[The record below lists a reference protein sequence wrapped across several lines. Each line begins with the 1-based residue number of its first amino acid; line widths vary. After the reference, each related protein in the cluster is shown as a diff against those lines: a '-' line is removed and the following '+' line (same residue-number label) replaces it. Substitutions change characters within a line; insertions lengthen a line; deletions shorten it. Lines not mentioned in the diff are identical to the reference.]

1 MKDEKKQRVIF
12 VRIAFICMAL
22 MFVSLAAIVFLP
34 SLRSVFL
41 TVAAVSSLG
50 AAAAVGVVFNSMM
63 KRIDS
68 TESLVEKIDGYAEIR
83 YDKKNEVAYVSGKVS
98 EITGLEIPGSVLDDT
113 DYKKLVLDMIA
124 YPSTAGADVYM
135 AARPES
141 WIKINTYENADYE
154 YTMITDISEL
164 ISCRN
169 IIKSLKYY
177 DGETGLLCRD
187 AFISKVHSVSG
198 SRTGNVGLIN
208 LLISGVDKL
217 SSFKGAATADSVIAK
232 SAAFIKKFENPHNIF
247 AGRNATNE
255 FCILIT
261 DTYEE
266 GCRKYADKLFAGLK
280 EILSEADGS
289 EYIQVYCGYALFGEE
304 ESDAGTMMSAVDYAA
319 FEAKSSAA
327 QAPVEFDRANYVLR
341 AYDFKKIQVFK
352 RVITEGLVSYYFQ
365 PIVDA
370 RTGTIY
376 AYEALMRPQEIDGIK
391 LSPLEVVEIAG
402 EQGLSP
408 AVEYLTLSKTIS
420 YLFDNRGLF
429 GSKKLFVN
437 TIPNCLISDEE
448 YDGIYSACSEVFGN
462 LVIEITE
469 GMQITPKSLETIRER
484 YGSKGA
490 LVAMD
495 DYGTGYANESTLIS
509 MKPELIKIDRSLIM
523 NINDDVQKQH
533 LVSNMIDFAHNH
545 NIKALAEGVET
556 KEELEV
562 LITFGIDLIQG
573 YYTSKP
579 NPALLMEIPSE
590 IKEEILGINLKN
602 VGYTKKSYVLS
613 SEDPQDLAA
622 LAVEGYTDIIIE
634 SENVFLTGNTSHSV
648 SMRISCPDDYKGT
661 INIIGVN
668 VFGLEAPAI
677 TLGKNCDVT
686 LCVCGKNYLSYE
698 GIRVPASSS
707 LLITG
712 GGQLT
717 VDINN
722 TSGVIIGGDHLQDFG
737 SITVDIS
744 GSLNITSQSGNV
756 AAIGGGF
763 GGENSSV
770 NIVGGLITAELKGTT
785 VIGIGAFSGTVD
797 VKLKDCNIDI
807 DAQGQNVVSIGS
819 KSGKLNLES
828 NSVIAVSSSGDN
840 CCCIGTLENGSG
852 SMVFGGGSY
861 DLTARS
867 KNSVAIGAVNGNV
880 DVKIGSGEYNIFSEG
895 NSATGVGD
903 CFGSGNVTVAG
914 GAFKMHIAA
923 SAEVSVGSA
932 KGKTVISGGSIISD
946 SREKISSASSPYGA
960 PLEEVRRECSES
972 FSEEISFGGNKY
984 TYTASPF
991 KDDGFVSVYLPV
1003 GYETK

>member
-1 MKDEKKQRVIF
+1 MTL
-12 VRIAFICMAL
+12 AFA
-22 MFVSLAAIVFLP
+22 SLAAIAFLP
-34 SLRSVFL
+34 TLRSVFL
-41 TVAAVSSLG
+41 TVAAVSVAGS
-50 AAAAVGVVFNSMM
+50 AVSSGIIFKAMLR
-63 KRIDS
+63 RIES
-68 TESLVEKIDGYAEIR
+68 TEKLIEKADGYAEIR
-83 YDKKNEVAYVSGKVS
+83 YDKKNEVAYILGKFTEV
-98 EITGLEIPGSVLDDT
+98 TGIEVPDPVMDDT
-113 DYKKLVLDMIA
+113 DYKKLVLEMIS
-124 YPSTAGADVYM
+124 YPSASSGADVYM

-141 WIKINTYENADYE
+141 WIRVHTCEDDDFE
-154 YTMITDISEL
+154 YTMISDVSEL
-164 ISCRN
+164 ISCQN

-177 DGETGLLCRD
+177 DSETGVLCRD
-187 AFISKVHSVSG
+187 AFLSKVRSVSD
-198 SRTGNVGLIN
+198 SRAGTVGLIN

-217 SSFKGAATADSVIAK
+217 SSFKGTAAADRVVAK
-232 SAAFIKKFENPHNIF
+232 AAAFIKKFENPHNIF

-255 FCILIT
+255 FCVLIT
-261 DTYEE
+261 DTYDE
-266 GCRKYADKLFAGLK
+266 GCRKYADKLYSGLK
-280 EILSEADGS
+280 ETIAESEGS
-289 EYIQVYCGYALFGEE
+289 EYILVYCGYAVFDGEE
-304 ESDAGTMMSAVDYAA
+304 RDAGTMMSAVDYAA
-319 FEAKSSAA
+319 FEAKSSSA
-327 QAPVEFDRANYVLR
+327 QAPVGFDRANYVLR

-352 RVITEGLVSYYFQ
+352 RVISESLVNYYFQ

-370 RTGTIY
+370 HTGAIY
-376 AYEALMRPQEIDGIK
+376 AYEALMRPQETDGIK
-391 LSPLEVVEIAG
+391 LSPLDVVEIAG

-408 AVEYLTLSKTIS
+408 VVEYLTLSKTIS
-420 YLFDNRGLF
+420 YLFENRGLF

-437 TIPNCLISDEE
+437 TIPNCCITDEE
-448 YDGIYSACSEVFGN
+448 YNEIYGAYGDVFGN

-469 GMQITPKSLETIRER
+469 GMQITPKSLELIRER

-523 NINDDVQKQH
+523 NINDDAQKQH

-579 NPALLMEIPSE
+579 NPSLLLEIPSE

-613 SEDPQDLAA
+613 SEEPQDIAA

-634 SENVFLTGNTSHSV
+634 SENVFLTGSTSHSV

-661 INIIGVN
+661 VNIIGVN

-686 LCVCGKNYLSYE
+686 LCVCGKNHLSYE

-712 GGQLT
+712 GGQLN
-717 VDINN
+717 VEINN
-722 TSGVIIGGDHLQDFG
+722 TNGVIIGGDHLQDFG

-744 GSLNITSQSGNV
+744 GSLNITSQSGNF

-763 GGENSSV
+763 GGENSAI

-785 VIGIGAFSGTVD
+785 VIGIGAFSGSVD

-807 DAQGQNVVSIGS
+807 DSQGQNVVSIGS

-852 SMVFGGGSY
+852 SMVFNGGSY
-861 DLTARS
+861 DLSARS
-867 KNSVAIGAVNGNV
+867 KNSVAIGAVNGSV
-880 DVKIGSGEYNIFSEG
+880 DVNINSGEYNIFSEG

-903 CFGSGNVTVAG
+903 CFGSGNVTISE

-932 KGKTVISGGSIISD
+932 KGKAVIRGGSFISD
-946 SREKISSASSPYGA
+946 SREKISAVSPYGA
-960 PLEEVRRECSES
+960 PLEEVRRECSDS
-972 FSEEISFGGNKY
+972 FSEEISFGGHEY

-991 KDDGFVSVYLPV
+991 RDDSFVGVYLPV
-1003 GYETK
+1003 GYETKKG